1 MAGKR
6 LNRERL
12 VRIANLFSSPV
23 AGERAA
29 AASAF
34 LRALEAGGMSPED
47 LLLGEAGPASKPE
60 PKAKAR
66 AKPEAKAQA
75 QQGAP
80 DHIITASSLLERAA
94 SILTPF
100 EQSFLRGV
108 ADYSHISE
116 KQERVFRQ
124 IVDKVR
130 ANGFS
135 L

>member
-1 MAGKR
+1 
-6 LNRERL
+6 
-12 VRIANLFSSPV
+12 
-23 AGERAA
+23 
-29 AASAF
+29 
-34 LRALEAGGMSPED
+34 MSPED